1 MHLKGVAALG
11 LTGILL
17 SGCGGSSSSETITES
32 HHTIS
37 LPDAVSRVSYQYQPQ
52 HDALPGTVRYNG
64 NNLPSWASVDAATG
78 IISGT
83 PGPED
88 ASAQV
93 ELSITASNG
102 SHRLILTDS
111 IQVEHAAAFLNS
123 QALDF
128 YAKDF
133 DGNPRALRNDLSGAG
148 LEGGLEGE
156 VQFVQSHSVAPA
168 KNFERNTTDETKSKY
183 MPRLTA
189 LRDTLLLF
197 IPKNG
202 IEPTT
207 MHAEVSVNGEP
218 LMTLPMA
225 HPNDLP
231 KSDVIGQQP
240 IQYSRQAWSVRLP
253 WEAVKNGM
261 SLQFIADK
269 DAPTKASGHLPAADI
284 DIGEAS
290 QIVLQSI
297 RLGMLTEP
305 EKRRQHYSLREPVM
319 AATDYFQT
327 LPVSKLVMGS
337 YADAV
342 LDRVILMSGTI
353 YDKDIEGASPGKGG
367 VHEGDMRENVAKS
380 QVSVGI
386 NMANFG
392 YTSNHMKQGH
402 PHVFKQITNHHAWGM
417 YKNGRVY
424 HGLSGGNGI
433 GTLYGSWGNEASHEW
448 GHAYGLG
455 HYPGIKLTDDGR
467 WAYHHAD
474 SGWGYVAHRNRMRAN
489 LFGLKED
496 GTYNYKRDAMS
507 DGSDGGPFSDYTH
520 YTGFSARNIQNDL
533 ARFPIPDT
541 SYPNGYKKWNTTTG
555 QYENHLSP
563 HPEPV
568 SVGVPV
574 ATILGG
580 YDPDGTNAVIYPVF
594 HGNYGNLFDLPEP
607 DLNSTANQCWVEV
620 NNSEGEQKHISVK
633 SSRHNSN
640 SINQLHF
647 NLRADF
653 KPTSA
658 SLYCRRDG
666 TDEKLAETAFNGEI
680 PELPPVAIV
689 GQEAGFQ
696 QLQATELAVIEEKL
710 DAMDAGRFNTLSGD
724 LAIQVA
730 SYTEQELKD
739 GLSGPAWQL
748 LQKIKRD
755 QKLATEVAVILAKAR
770 LENLPPSETKTQL
783 MQSLT
788 TSGLIESIDDILL
801 TGDVI
806 QGSGVYFDTNLVDA
820 QYVAVT
826 EGPDDITNASH
837 WVMDLKNR
845 IHPVATPW
853 QCLTPSGKRLGLAIC
868 QQDNAAQRWTY
879 TPDNQLLR
887 NEDNGKCV
895 DYASHNGTLITY
907 GCSGNWN
914 QKWTGVAT
922 SQSKLLSL
930 LDGNLLSEVY
940 GTLLAD

>member
-1 MHLKGVAALG
+1 MHFRGVAVLG

-32 HHTIS
+32 QHAIN
-37 LPDAVSRVSYQYQPQ
+37 LPDAVSMVSYQYQAQ
-52 HDALPGTVRYNG
+52 HDALSGTVRYSG

-93 ELSITASNG
+93 EFSITASNG
-102 SHRLILTDS
+102 SHRLALTDS
-111 IQVEHAAAFLNS
+111 IQVEHAAAFLNPP
-123 QALDF
+123 ALDF

-133 DGNPRALRNDLSGAG
+133 DGNPREPRNDLSGA
-148 LEGGLEGE
+148 GLEGE

-168 KNFERNTTDETKSKY
+168 NNFERNDTDETKSKY

-202 IEPTT
+202 IEPIT

-218 LMTLPMA
+218 LLTLPMA

-231 KSDVIGQQP
+231 RSDVTGAQP
-240 IQYSRQAWSVRLP
+240 IQYSKQAWSVNLP
-253 WEAVKNGM
+253 WDTVKNGL
-261 SLQFIADK
+261 SLEFIADK
-269 DAPTKASGHLPAADI
+269 GADDRVSGYLPAADI

-290 QIVLQSI
+290 RIVFQSI

-305 EKRRQHYSLREPVM
+305 GQSNGHYTLRDPVL

-342 LDRVILMSGTI
+342 LNRVIIQSGTI
-353 YDKDIEGASPGKGG
+353 YDKDIDGSSQVTGD
-367 VHEGDMRENVAKS
+367 VYSGDMRENVGKS

-386 NMANFG
+386 NMASFG
-392 YTSNHMKQGH
+392 YTSNNMKQQYR
-402 PHVFKQITNHHAWGM
+402 HVFKQITNHHAWGM
-417 YKNGRVY
+417 YTNGRVD

-433 GTLYGSWGNEASHEW
+433 GTLYHSWGNEASHEW

-455 HYPGIKLTDDGR
+455 HYPGQGLTDDGR
-467 WAYHHAD
+467 WAVHHAD
-474 SGWGYVAHRNRMRAN
+474 SGWGYIAHRNRIRAN
-489 LFGLKED
+489 LFGLNDE
-496 GTYNYKRDAMS
+496 GAYNYKRDAMS
-507 DGSDGGPFSDYTH
+507 GGSDGGPFSVYTH
-520 YTGFSARNIQNDL
+520 YTGYTARIIQNDL
-533 ARFPIPDT
+533 AGLPIPDA
-541 SYPNGYKKWNTTTG
+541 SYPDGYKKWNTTTG
-555 QYENHLSP
+555 QYENHASS
-563 HPEPV
+563 HPAPV
-568 SVGVPV
+568 AVGVAV

-594 HGNYGNLFDLPEP
+594 HGNYGNLFDLQEP
-607 DLNSTANQCWVEV
+607 DLNSAANQCWVEV
-620 NNSEGEQKHISVK
+620 NNRKGEQKRIRVA
-633 SSRHNSN
+633 SSRHSSD

-653 KPTSA
+653 RPTSA

-666 TDEKLAETAFNGEI
+666 SDEKLTETAFNGEI

-689 GQEAGFQ
+689 GQEAEHH
-696 QLQATELAVIEEKL
+696 QLRTREIAGIEDKL
-710 DAMDAGRFNTLSGD
+710 KAMDPDRFNTLSGD

-748 LQKIKRD
+748 LQKIRRD
-755 QKLATEVAVILAKAR
+755 QKLTTEIAVILAKAR
-770 LENLPPSETKTQL
+770 LENLSPKETKKQL

-788 TSGLIESIDDILL
+788 ASGLIESIDELVL

-806 QGSGVYFDTNLVDA
+806 QGSDVYFDTNLVDA

-826 EGPDDITNASH
+826 TVPDDIADASH

-853 QCLTPSGKRLGLAIC
+853 QCLTPSGERLGLALC

-879 TPDNQLLR
+879 SSDEQQLR
-887 NEDNGKCV
+887 NEGNGKCV
-895 DYASHNGTLITY
+895 DYARHNGTLITY

-914 QKWTGVAT
+914 QQWAGVAS
-922 SQSKLLSL
+922 SQSKILSL
-930 LDGNLLSEVY
+930 LDGSLLSEVY
-940 GTLLAD
+940 GALLAE